1 MTDDI
6 SVKGIVLSVAPQSE
20 YNKRVMLITDRLGKI
35 CVFAQGAAKQGSRLI
50 GKLRP
55 MTMATFRLS
64 KGRSAY
70 NLHGIDLIDPF
81 SELTGDLEDT
91 LYGMYMLEAAEYY
104 AQEGMEEGEARS
116 MLNLLYVALS
126 AMRKKEL
133 ERELIRAVYELRL
146 LVIEGEYE
154 ENPAGT
160 GPEGMTRIWSHVIAS
175 PLSRLYAPG
184 SYGDEVAS
192 ESFIREAEAM
202 FRSMCRHSFR
212 SLSLL

>member
-1 MTDDI
+1 MTGDI

-35 CVFAQGAAKQGSRLI
+35 CVFARGAAKQGSRLI

-55 MTMATFRLS
+55 MTMAVFRLS

-81 SELTGDLEDT
+81 SELLGDLEDT
-91 LYGMYMLEAAEYY
+91 LYGMYMMEAAEYY

-126 AMRKKEL
+126 ALRKKEL

-154 ENPAGT
+154 ENPGST
-160 GPEGMTRIWSHVIAS
+160 DSEGVNRIWRHVIGS
-175 PLSRLYAPG
+175 PLSRIFDLNA
-184 SYGDEVAS
+184 YGDREAS
-192 ESFIREAEAM
+192 EGFIKEAEVM
-202 FRSMCRHSFR
+202 FRSICRHSFR
-212 SLSLL
+212 SLALL